1 MKLFELKTFRY
12 ISIIIFLFI
21 ISVIVGST
29 VSIKNSGSTL
39 VYDSYLNQGIKNTL
53 IIGVSVVI
61 ITALISIFLA
71 VINVY
76 FDYPFKKTIHILSF
90 LPMTIP
96 CYILAYQY
104 NTLISHGGELEFINF
119 KVTSL
124 FGAILIY
131 SASFFPYGYMLVR
144 SSLLKI
150 PFNII
155 ETAYTI
161 DSNFLKVV
169 YKVILP
175 LVSKS
180 IMAGSILILGEVYS
194 DIGVVE
200 YANIKT
206 ISTVVKDTFVSNNN
220 YGLALQ
226 LGLKFGIVMV
236 FLLMLESLIFPKIS
250 YSNSKLREIKLLKS
264 SVLFKSIYYTTV
276 ILLLSFSFFIP
287 VFYMVKWFIN
297 SASIYDFD
305 IYFSAL
311 FNTIKIIF
319 VTTVAIV
326 VIGLVISHIN
336 KYNRKL
342 RTLYALFNIW
352 YILPSILISLMLSMY
367 FLNINSIFN
376 TKIISSITIIVLF
389 IAYVIK
395 YLPIALNMISKSYMH
410 INNRVIESAI
420 TMEENRF
427 KTFYNTDFKLLR
439 TALIASIAVI
449 TTDLV
454 KELTLTYTLRPFN
467 FQTLSTMTAMYA
479 KDEMIHESSL
489 YSLTIIAVCIICVL
503 FLTRKEIK
511 K

>member
-1 MKLFELKTFRY
+1 MKLFELKTFKY
-12 ISIIIFLFI
+12 ISIVIFLFVTSI
-21 ISVIVGST
+21 IVGSV
-29 VSIKNSGSTL
+29 VSIENNGSTI
-39 VYDSYLNQGIKNTL
+39 VYDSYIKQGISNTL
-53 IIGVSVVI
+53 IIGISVVL
-61 ITALISIFLA
+61 ITALISVCLA
-71 VINVY
+71 IVNVY
-76 FDYPFKKTIHILSF
+76 FEYPFKKTIHILSF

-104 NTLISHGGELEFINF
+104 NTLFTYGGELDFINF

-124 FGAILIY
+124 TGTILIY
-131 SASFFPYGYMLVR
+131 SAAFFPYSYMLIR

-161 DSNFLKVV
+161 DNSFLKV
-169 YKVILP
+169 ILKIIIP

-206 ISTVVKDTFVSNNN
+206 ISTIIKDTYVSNGN

-226 LGLKFGIVMV
+226 LGLKFGSIMV
-236 FLLMLESLIFPKIS
+236 ILLILESFIFPKIS
-250 YSNSKLREIKLLKS
+250 YSSSKLKAIKLIKTS
-264 SVLFKSIYYTTV
+264 FKFRTVYYSLTAM
-276 ILLLSFSFFIP
+276 LLAVSFFIP
-287 VFYMVKWFIN
+287 VYYMIKWFIN
-297 SASIYDFD
+297 SITIYDFGL
-305 IYFSAL
+305 YFDAL
-311 FNTIKIIF
+311 FNTIGIIA
-319 VTTVAIV
+319 VTTVAIII
-326 VIGLVISHIN
+326 IGLVISHIN

-342 RTLYALFNIW
+342 RIFYAIFNIW

-367 FLNINSIFN
+367 FLNVNQLLG
-376 TKIISSITIIVLF
+376 TKFISSITIIILF

-420 TMEENRF
+420 TMEPNRF

-439 TALIASIAVI
+439 MALIASIAVI
-449 TTDLV
+449 TTDLI

-467 FQTLSTMTAMYA
+467 FSTLSTMTAMYA

-489 YSLTIIAVCIICVL
+489 YSLTIIAVCILCVL
-503 FLTRKEIK
+503 FLTRKETK